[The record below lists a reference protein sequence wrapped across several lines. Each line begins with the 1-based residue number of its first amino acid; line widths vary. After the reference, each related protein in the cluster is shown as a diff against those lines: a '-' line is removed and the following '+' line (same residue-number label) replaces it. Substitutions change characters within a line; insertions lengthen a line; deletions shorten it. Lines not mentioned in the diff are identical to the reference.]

1 MGGDGAGLGRGGV
14 SQLSSPGF
22 CLVEGRLTMCRGSTL
37 EESLVLSGL

>member
-1 MGGDGAGLGRGGV
+1 MGGDGAGLGGEV